1 MRSCPQIEELK
12 ARVLE
17 AEEAAAAANASAEPT
32 GSEEV
37 TQLSLMLNAAHR
49 AMLHPV
55 SRPTDTPSP
64 KGDAPT

>member
-1 MRSCPQIEELK
+1 M
-12 ARVLE
+12 LE